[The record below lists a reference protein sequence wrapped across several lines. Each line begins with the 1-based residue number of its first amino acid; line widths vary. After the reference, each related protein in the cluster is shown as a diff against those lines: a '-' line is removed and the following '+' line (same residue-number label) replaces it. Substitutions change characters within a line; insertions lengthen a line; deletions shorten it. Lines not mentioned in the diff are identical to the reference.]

1 MAPTGIVLRSRETM
15 AKRGAE
21 KKKKRAE
28 AGTDSRGPEKQ
39 GEARKT
45 EREAEPWLEQNS
57 QHGIPLQAIVQEER
71 QRPGVREDTWVIK

>member
-21 KKKKRAE
+21 KQKRAE
-28 AGTDSRGPEKQ
+28 AGTDLRGPEMQ

-45 EREAEPWLEQNS
+45 EREAESWPEQNS
-57 QHGIPLQAIVQEER
+57 QRGIPVQEIVQEER
-71 QRPGVREDTWVIK
+71 QRLGVREDT